1 MKQFIRNCSAVVLL
15 AAAWVMPVKA
25 TETFND
31 PYKLIETVADKTFS
45 RIKADQPLIQ
55 QDLEHLRVIVVEE
68 LLPYVDSRYAAG
80 TVVGR
85 AADIR
90 QNPEAFNAFVKA
102 FEQYMVGSY
111 AGALTYYKEQKVI
124 IEPAQPV
131 GNQTIFTIRTRVVD
145 PGKPDIVIDFKL
157 RRPRNAE
164 TWLVID
170 MIAEGISLLDS
181 KRAELSNLIRQ
192 QGLERVTA
200 LLQDKA
206 KEPVKIPEQDPAKAA
221 E

>member
-1 MKQFIRNCSAVVLL
+1 MKHLIRKCSAAILL
-15 AAAWVMPVKA
+15 AAAMVLPAQA

-80 TVVGR
+80 TVIGQAV
-85 AADIR
+85 DIR

-102 FEQYMVGSY
+102 FEQYMIGSY

-124 IEPAQPV
+124 IEPAQPL
-131 GNQTIFTIRTRVVD
+131 GNQRIFTIRARVID

-157 RRPRNAE
+157 RRPRNAD

-192 QGLERVTA
+192 QGLERVTV
-200 LLQDKA
+200 LLQEKA
-206 KEPVKIPEQDPAKAA
+206 KEPVKIPEQDPARAA